1 MQRQQALNSVS
12 SHNSGQQMLGI
23 SLRNLQVSFDNDNIS
38 ESNDLDSAINEKS
51 NTTIKLES
59 MIKNL
64 KLLRNEFSSNRS
76 PKYLYPTTQKNPQ
89 KIRLPILEQ
98 QLLEESSFSLN
109 KMQINKN
116 EQLTEDP
123 LFQTVKSSLKQKQ
136 KSKL

>member
-1 MQRQQALNSVS
+1 M
-12 SHNSGQQMLGI
+12 

-38 ESNDLDSAINEKS
+38 DSNDNDTAINEKS

>member
-23 SLRNLQVSFDNDNIS
+23 PLRNLQVSFDNDDIS
-38 ESNDLDSAINEKS
+38 ESNDHDSAINEKS

>member
-23 SLRNLQVSFDNDNIS
+23 PLRNLQVSFDNDNIS
-38 ESNDLDSAINEKS
+38 ESNDHDSAINEKS